1 MFPPVDERLGHI
13 NLLTSIL
20 CWLRVSNL
28 RPHLTAERWRGRRWM
43 LNRAVITHR
52 GLLAASTETGVSQKH
67 AVQRADRPGEELQA
81 SPARVSFSLLPGSL
95 SQGLS
100 AMADKQNLTTG
111 LLQAWLLTRKHHVEK
126 SSVFLRKAVFLLR
139 SDFNGGSKCLLD

>member
-1 MFPPVDERLGHI
+1 
-13 NLLTSIL
+13 
-20 CWLRVSNL
+20 
-28 RPHLTAERWRGRRWM
+28 M

-52 GLLAASTETGVSQKH
+52 GLLAASTETGASQKH
-67 AVQRADRPGEELQA
+67 AVQRADRLGEELQA